1 MLIKTVFKNK
11 KNSGYAILFTV
22 LIVSMILAMT
32 VGISNTTYR
41 ELSFTATAKQSHI
54 AFFAADS
61 GLECALW
68 QDRNTAGSTVFPFN
82 SATASASTMDCFAST
97 PPTIAV
103 VAAGATSASYLV
115 QDFAAGG
122 GCVRVTV
129 EKDQNAVPPA
139 SYPTRIVARGYNIN
153 CSDLALGKQ
162 HVERV
167 LQAKY

>member
-1 MLIKTVFKNK
+1 MFLKTTFKIK
-11 KNSGYAILFTV
+11 KNSGYALLFTV
-22 LIVSMILAMT
+22 LIISMILAMT
-32 VGISNTTYR
+32 VGISNTTFR
-41 ELSFTATAKQSHI
+41 ELGFTATAKQSHI

-68 QDRNTAGSTVFPFN
+68 QDRNVTGPVFPSN
-82 SATASASTMDCFAST
+82 SATSPLPVMNCVTASPAITT
-97 PPTIAV
+97 V
-103 VAAGATSASYLV
+103 LAGATSASYVV

-129 EKDQNAVPPA
+129 EKDQNATPPA
-139 SYPTRIVARGYNIN
+139 SYPTKITARGYNVN
-153 CSDLALGKQ
+153 CSQLAAGMQ

>member
-1 MLIKTVFKNK
+1 MSFKTIFKTE

-22 LIVSMILAMT
+22 LIISMILAMT
-32 VGISNTTYR
+32 VGISNTTFR
-41 ELSFTATAKQSHI
+41 ELRFTTTAKQSHT

-68 QDRNTAGSTVFPFN
+68 QDRNTTGPVFPFN
-82 SATASASTMDCFAST
+82 STAPPAPVMNCVISSPAITVVSAS
-97 PPTIAV
+97 
-103 VAAGATSASYLV
+103 ATSASYVV
-115 QDFAAGG
+115 QDFLAGG

-139 SYPTRIVARGYNIN
+139 SYPTRIIARGYNIK
-153 CSDLALGKQ
+153 CAQLAAGMQ